1 MTSRTSKMRL
11 FHHPMSFNARRA
23 VMTALHLGLDVELV
37 LVDLAK
43 GEQRSPEFLAKNVS
57 GKVPVLEDDGFFLA
71 ESHAIQ
77 QYLADA
83 TPAGDAIYP
92 TERKARAEV
101 NRWLFW
107 SAHQLS
113 PSVSVLNWERVVKG
127 VIGLGAPDPALEK
140 RGEVLVG
147 DTFKALEAHLAG
159 REWVAA
165 DRLTIADIAI
175 ATPLMTAVPARLPL
189 EDFPRISGWF
199 ERLKALDAWKK
210 TELGAQKRPG

>member
-1 MTSRTSKMRL
+1 MRL
-11 FHHPMSFNARRA
+11 YHHPISFNARRA
-23 VMTALHLGLDVELV
+23 VMTALHLGVDVELV

-43 GEQRSPEFLAKNVS
+43 GEQKKPAFVEMNVS
-57 GKVPVLEDDGFFLA
+57 GKVPVLDDDGFFLA

-77 QYLADA
+77 QYLADK
-83 TPAGDAIYP
+83 TPAGEELYP
-92 TERKARAEV
+92 KELRPRAEV
-101 NRWLFW
+101 SRWLFW

-127 VIGLGAPDPALEK
+127 AIGLGAPDPSLEK

-147 DTFKALEAHLAG
+147 DTLRALEAHLSG
-159 REWVAA
+159 RTWVAL

-189 EDFPRISGWF
+189 DDFPRISAWF
-199 ERLKALDAWKK
+199 ERVRALDAWTR
-210 TELGAQKRPG
+210 TEPRRP